1 MFCPEPTLILWLR
14 LDDFSIHENSAAV
27 EDAATD
33 AACCCASS
41 SASKWILQLE
51 KHMSWRQLSIFMVK
65 LRFFLSKQHSRYIKG
80 VFLSKKKGER
90 EEDSNKWVNWFLVIN
105 LPEILGTFK
114 PFIQCYF
121 FSRDFQ
127 SASSETL
134 SDAEGNLS
142 AARNSASTVSSSALQ
157 QSRKA
162 VQESCIFC
170 NCKNWNLKSF
180 LTQIQQRLS
189 RGFN

>member
-1 MFCPEPTLILWLR
+1 MTFPYMRTLQQFKMPR
-14 LDDFSIHENSAAV
+14 LMLLAAV
-27 EDAATD
+27 HRRA
-33 AACCCASS
+33 
-41 SASKWILQLE
+41 LQNEYFNL
-51 KHMSWRQLSIFMVK
+51 KNTCHDDNYRYSWWNSD
-65 LRFFLSKQHSRYIKG
+65 FFLLNRNIKG

-189 RGFN
+189 RGFS